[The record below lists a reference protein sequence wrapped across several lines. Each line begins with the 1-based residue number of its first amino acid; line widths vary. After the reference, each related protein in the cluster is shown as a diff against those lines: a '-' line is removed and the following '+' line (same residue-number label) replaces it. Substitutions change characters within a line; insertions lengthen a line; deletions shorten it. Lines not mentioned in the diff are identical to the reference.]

1 MNANT
6 LTRGIVQAFLIIIGL
21 IALFQLLV
29 MAKSL
34 LGYVF
39 LAVVVSLIGQPLK
52 GLLMRRLK
60 FKNTLATLTTL
71 LFLLLLLFGL
81 GSLIVPVIA
90 TQAQNLSLLQIDQWE
105 ADLLILVSDL
115 ELYFSKYDINLTE
128 RITALF
134 SKVDFTFLPNFIN
147 GFLGFLGGFT
157 IALFSVL
164 FISFFLLKDSS
175 LLLKSILIVFAVDKK
190 ERIERSF
197 TRIVTLLSR
206 YFNGIL
212 LQITILFLF
221 YSGVLLLFGIPNA
234 LTIGL
239 ICALFN
245 IIPYIGPLVGGLFM
259 VVLTMTSNLGAD
271 VATVIVPK
279 TIYVLI
285 GFIIGQL
292 IDNFFSQPIIFSNS
306 VKSHPLEIFLII
318 ILAGLLAGPLGML
331 LAVPFY
337 TVLKVVLSEFFNDN
351 RLVRALTK
359 DMDLS

>member
-6 LTRGIVQAFLIIIGL
+6 LTRGIVQAFLVIIGI
-21 IALFQLLV
+21 IALYKLLL
-29 MAKSL
+29 MAQSL

-39 LAVVVSLIGQPLK
+39 LAVVVSLVGKPIK
-52 GLLMRRLK
+52 EFLMRRLR
-60 FKNTLATLTTL
+60 FKNTFATILTL
-71 LFLLLLLFGL
+71 LLLLLLLFGL

-90 TQAQNLSLLQIDQWE
+90 AQAQNLSLLQIDQWE
-105 ADLLILVSDL
+105 ADLLVLVSDL
-115 ELYFSKYDINLTE
+115 DGYFSRYDINLTE
-128 RITALF
+128 RITTLF
-134 SKVDFTFLPNFIN
+134 SNVDFAFIPDLIN

-175 LLLKSILIVFAVDKK
+175 LLLRGILLVFASDQK

-197 TRIVTLLSR
+197 TKITSLLSR

-212 LQITILFLF
+212 LQISILFLF

-234 LTIGL
+234 LTIAL

-245 IIPYIGPLVGGLFM
+245 IIPYIGPLIGGLFM
-259 VVLTMTSNLGAD
+259 IVLTMTSNLGAD

-285 GFIIGQL
+285 GFIAGQM
-292 IDNFFSQPIIFSNS
+292 IDNFFSQPLIFSKS
-306 VKSHPLEIFLII
+306 VKSHPLEIFLVI
-318 ILAGLLAGPLGML
+318 ILAGLLAGPVGML
-331 LAVPFY
+331 VAVPCY
-337 TVLKVVLSEFFNDN
+337 TLIKVVMSEFLNDN

-359 DMDLS
+359 NM

>member
-1 MNANT
+1 MNANV
-6 LTRGIVQAFLIIIGL
+6 LTRGIVQSFLIIVGIY
-21 IALFQLLV
+21 ALFELLV

-39 LAVVVSLIGQPLK
+39 LAVVVSLIGQPVK
-52 GLLMRRLK
+52 SFLMRRLK
-60 FKNTLATLTTL
+60 FKNTLATVTTL
-71 LFLLLLLFGL
+71 VLLLLLLFGL
-81 GSLIVPVIA
+81 GSLIVPVIGA
-90 TQAQNLSLLQIDQWE
+90 QAQNLSLLQIDQWE
-105 ADLLILVSDL
+105 ADLLVLVSDL
-115 ELYFSKYDINLTE
+115 DVYFSKYDINLTE
-128 RITALF
+128 RITTLF
-134 SKVDFTFLPNFIN
+134 SEVDFAFLPNIIN

-175 LLLKSILIVFAVDKK
+175 LLLRSLLLVFAADQK

-197 TRIVTLLSR
+197 TQIVSLLSR
-206 YFNGIL
+206 YFSGIL
-212 LQITILFLF
+212 LQVTILFLF

-234 LTIGL
+234 LTIAL

-245 IIPYIGPLVGGLFM
+245 IIPYIGPLVGVLFM
-259 VVLTMTSNLGAD
+259 VVLTMTSNIGTD

-285 GFIIGQL
+285 GFIVGQM
-292 IDNFFSQPIIFSNS
+292 IDNFFSQPFIFSNS
-306 VKSHPLEIFLII
+306 VKSHPLEIFLVI
-318 ILAGLLAGPLGML
+318 ILGGLLAGPLGML

-337 TVLKVVLSEFFNDN
+337 TVIKVVLGEFLSDN

-359 DMDLS
+359 NM

>member
-1 MNANT
+1 MNANN
-6 LTRGIVQAFLIIIGL
+6 LTKGIVQAFLIIVGL
-21 IALFQLLV
+21 VALFELILL
-29 MAKSL
+29 AQSL
-34 LGYVF
+34 FIYVF
-39 LAVVVSLIGQPLK
+39 VSVVISLIGKPINEFLI
-52 GLLMRRLK
+52 RRLK
-60 FKNTLATLTTL
+60 FKNTLATIVT
-71 LFLLLLLFGL
+71 LLLLLLIVLGL
-81 GSLIVPVIA
+81 GSLFVPIVTA
-90 TQAQNLSLLQIDQWE
+90 QAQNLSLLQIEKWE
-105 ADLLILVSDL
+105 ADIMLLVQDL
-115 ELYFSKYDINLTE
+115 DVYFDKYDINLTE
-128 RITALF
+128 HVKELF
-134 SKVDFTFLPNFIN
+134 STVDFTFIPDLIN

-157 IALFSVL
+157 VALFSVL

-175 LLLKSILIVFAVDKK
+175 LLLKSLLLIFAKDQK

-197 TRIVTLLSR
+197 SRIVTLLSR

-234 LTIGL
+234 LTIAL

-245 IIPYIGPLVGGLFM
+245 IIPYIGPLAGGLFIAI
-259 VVLTMTSNLGAD
+259 LTMTSFIGAD

-285 GFIIGQL
+285 GFVIGQL
-292 IDNFFSQPIIFSNS
+292 IDNFFSQPFIFSKS

-331 LAVPFY
+331 FAVPFY
-337 TVLKVVLSEFFNDN
+337 TVIKVILSEFLSHN

-359 DMDLS
+359 NM

>member
-1 MNANT
+1 MNANS
-6 LTRGIVQAFLIIIGL
+6 LTRGIVQAFLIIVGI
-21 IALFQLLV
+21 IALFDLLV

-39 LAVVVSLIGQPLK
+39 LAIVVSLIGQPVK
-52 GLLMRRLK
+52 ELLMRRLK
-60 FKNTLATLTTL
+60 FNTTMATVTTL
-71 LFLLLLLFGL
+71 LLLLLLLFGL

-90 TQAQNLSLLQIDQWE
+90 AQAQNLSLLQIDQWE
-105 ADLLILVSDL
+105 ADLLTLVSDL
-115 ELYFSKYDINLTE
+115 DTYFSKYDINLTE
-128 RITALF
+128 RIKALF
-134 SKVDFTFLPNFIN
+134 AKVDFAFLPNIIN

-175 LLLKSILIVFAVDKK
+175 LLLRSLLLVFAADQK

-197 TRIVTLLSR
+197 NRIVSLLSR
-206 YFNGIL
+206 YFSGIL
-212 LQITILFLF
+212 LQISILFLF
-221 YSGVLLLFGIPNA
+221 YSGVLLLLGIPNA
-234 LTIGL
+234 LTIAL

-245 IIPYIGPLVGGLFM
+245 IIPYIGPLVGGLFI

-271 VATVIVPK
+271 VATIIVPK

-285 GFIIGQL
+285 GFVVGQL
-292 IDNFFSQPIIFSNS
+292 IDNFFSQPLIFSTS
-306 VKSHPLEIFLII
+306 IKSHPLEIFLVI

-337 TVLKVVLSEFFNDN
+337 TVIKVVLSEFISDN

-359 DMDLS
+359 NM

>member
-6 LTRGIVQAFLIIIGL
+6 LTRGIVQAFLIIVGI
-21 IALFQLLV
+21 IALFELLL
-29 MAKSL
+29 MTKSL

-39 LAVVVSLIGQPLK
+39 LAIVVSLIGQPIK
-52 GLLMRRLK
+52 GFFMRRLK
-60 FKNTLATLTTL
+60 FKNTLATVTTL
-71 LFLLLLLFGL
+71 ILLLLLLFGL

-105 ADLLILVSDL
+105 ADLLVLVSDL
-115 ELYFSKYDINLTE
+115 DSYFSKYDVNLTE

-134 SKVDFTFLPNFIN
+134 AKVDFGFLPNFIN
-147 GFLGFLGGFT
+147 GALVFLGGFT

-175 LLLKSILIVFAVDKK
+175 LLLRSLLLVFASDQK

-197 TRIVTLLSR
+197 TRIVSLLSR
-206 YFNGIL
+206 YFSGIL

-234 LTIGL
+234 LIIAL

-285 GFIIGQL
+285 GFVVGQL
-292 IDNFFSQPIIFSNS
+292 IDNFFSQPYIFSNS

-337 TVLKVVLSEFFNDN
+337 TVVKVVLSEFLGNN
-351 RLVRALTK
+351 RLVKALTK
-359 DMDLS
+359 NM

>member
-6 LTRGIVQAFLIIIGL
+6 LTRGIVQAFLVIIGI
-21 IALFQLLV
+21 IALFELLL

-39 LAVVVSLIGQPLK
+39 LAIVVSLIGQPVK
-52 GLLMRRLK
+52 WFLMNKLR
-60 FKNTLATLTTL
+60 FKNTFATVATLVL
-71 LFLLLLLFGL
+71 LLLLLFGL

-90 TQAQNLSLLQIDQWE
+90 SQAQNLSLLQIDQWE
-105 ADLLILVSDL
+105 ADLLALVSDL
-115 ELYFSKYDINLTE
+115 ENYFVKYDINLTE
-128 RITALF
+128 RITSLF
-134 SKVDFTFLPNFIN
+134 NKVDFTFLPNVIN

-175 LLLKSILIVFAVDKK
+175 LLLRSILLIFAAEQKD
-190 ERIERSF
+190 RIERSF
-197 TRIVTLLSR
+197 SRIVSLLSR
-206 YFNGIL
+206 YFTGIL
-212 LQITILFLF
+212 LQVSILFLF
-221 YSGVLLLFGIPNA
+221 YSGILLLFGIPNA
-234 LTIGL
+234 LTIAL

-285 GFIIGQL
+285 GFIVGQL
-292 IDNFFSQPIIFSNS
+292 IDNFFSQPYIFSS
-306 VKSHPLEIFLII
+306 SIKSHPLEIFLVV
-318 ILAGLLAGPLGML
+318 ILAGLLAGPVGML
-331 LAVPFY
+331 LAIPIY
-337 TVLKVVLSEFFNDN
+337 TVFKVVLSEFFSKN
-351 RLVRALTK
+351 RLVQALTK
-359 DMDLS
+359 NM

>member
-6 LTRGIVQAFLIIIGL
+6 LTRGIVQAFLIIVGI
-21 IALFQLLV
+21 IALFELLL

-39 LAVVVSLIGQPLK
+39 LAIVVSLIGQPVK
-52 GLLMRRLK
+52 GVLMRRLK
-60 FKNTLATLTTL
+60 FKNTLATVFTL
-71 LFLLLLLFGL
+71 VFLLLLLFGL

-90 TQAQNLSLLQIDQWE
+90 AQAQNLSLLQIDQWE
-105 ADLLILVSDL
+105 TDLLLLVSDL
-115 ELYFSKYDINLTE
+115 DSYFSKYDINLTE
-128 RITALF
+128 RITALL
-134 SKVDFTFLPNFIN
+134 SKVDFAFLPNFIN
-147 GFLGFLGGFT
+147 GFLSFLGGFT

-175 LLLKSILIVFAVDKK
+175 LLLRSILLLFAKDQND
-190 ERIERSF
+190 RIERSF
-197 TRIVTLLSR
+197 TRIVFLLSR
-206 YFNGIL
+206 YFSGIL

-234 LTIGL
+234 LTIAL

-245 IIPYIGPLVGGLFM
+245 IIPYIGPLAGGLFM
-259 VVLTMTSNLGAD
+259 LVLTMTSNLGAD

-279 TIYVLI
+279 TIYVFI
-285 GFIIGQL
+285 GFIVGQL
-292 IDNFFSQPIIFSNS
+292 IDNFFSQPFIFSNS

-337 TVLKVVLSEFFNDN
+337 TLIKVVLSEFLSNN
-351 RLVRALTK
+351 RLVRELTK
-359 DMDLS
+359 NM

>member
-6 LTRGIVQAFLIIIGL
+6 LTRGIVQAFLVIIGIIVL
-21 IALFQLLV
+21 YELLL
-29 MAKSL
+29 MAQSL

-39 LAVVVSLIGQPLK
+39 LAVVVSLVGKPIK
-52 GLLMRRLK
+52 DFLMRRLR
-60 FKNTLATLTTL
+60 FKSTIATILTL
-71 LFLLLLLFGL
+71 LLLLLLLFGL

-90 TQAQNLSLLQIDQWE
+90 AQAQNLSLLHIDQWE
-105 ADLLILVSDL
+105 ADLLVLVSDL
-115 ELYFSKYDINLTE
+115 DGYFSRYDINLTE
-128 RITALF
+128 RITTLF
-134 SKVDFTFLPNFIN
+134 SSVDFAFIPELIN

-175 LLLKSILIVFAVDKK
+175 LLLRGILLVFSSDQKDRV
-190 ERIERSF
+190 ERSF
-197 TRIVTLLSR
+197 TKIISLLSR

-212 LQITILFLF
+212 LQISILFLF

-234 LTIGL
+234 LTIAL
-239 ICALFN
+239 ICALFK
-245 IIPYIGPLVGGLFM
+245 IIPYIGPLIGGLFM
-259 VVLTMTSNLGAD
+259 IVLTMTSNLGAD

-285 GFIIGQL
+285 GFVAGQM
-292 IDNFFSQPIIFSNS
+292 IDNFFSQPLIFSKS
-306 VKSHPLEIFLII
+306 VKSHPLEIFLVI

-331 LAVPFY
+331 VAVPFY
-337 TVLKVVLSEFFNDN
+337 TLIKVVMSEFLSDN

-359 DMDLS
+359 NM

>member
-1 MNANT
+1 MNANS
-6 LTRGIVQAFLIIIGL
+6 LTRGIVQAFLIIVGI
-21 IALFQLLV
+21 IALFKLLLL
-29 MAKSL
+29 AKSL

-39 LAVVVSLIGQPLK
+39 LAIVVSLIGQPAK
-52 GLLMRRLK
+52 RFLMRRLK
-60 FKNTLATLTTL
+60 FKNNVATVFTLV
-71 LFLLLLLFGL
+71 LLLMLLFGL

-105 ADLLILVSDL
+105 TDFLVLVSDL
-115 ELYFSKYDINLTE
+115 DSYFSKYDINLTE
-128 RITALF
+128 RITSLF
-134 SKVDFTFLPNFIN
+134 SKIDFAFLPDFIN

-175 LLLKSILIVFAVDKK
+175 LLLRSLLLVFAADQK

-197 TRIVTLLSR
+197 TRIVSLLSR
-206 YFNGIL
+206 YFSGIL

-221 YSGVLLLFGIPNA
+221 YAGILLLFGIPNA
-234 LTIGL
+234 LTIAL

-259 VVLTMTSNLGAD
+259 IVLTMTSHLGAD

-285 GFIIGQL
+285 GFIAGQL
-292 IDNFFSQPIIFSNS
+292 VDNFFSQPFIFSNS
-306 VKSHPLEIFLII
+306 VRSHPLEIFLVI

-331 LAVPFY
+331 LAVPLY
-337 TVLKVVLSEFFNDN
+337 TVIKVVLSEFLSNN
-351 RLVRALTK
+351 RLVHALTK
-359 DMDLS
+359 NM